1 MGESRREFDLHLEKK
16 GGQIKGQV
24 SALKSLASYY
34 NVGPEF
40 VKLRLTLYELCL
52 VPSILY
58 NLEGWNKITKAEL
71 KKLES
76 IQHKTLCK
84 LLQLPKSTPYVGL
97 LNELGMWRMEEKL
110 MYRKMMLYHNIIH
123 SDEDRLCRKII
134 KDQEKSIEED
144 TFYHETKQ
152 CFNKIGMDIKVVDD
166 MLKSQLKNTIKER
179 LNNRMIGVIKN
190 AMRMTKSRFQG
201 VSSTLERKKYIL
213 NLPGTESLKTMK
225 TRLNMQPVYGNFKC
239 DITKERLCQH
249 CGEEDDTTEHLVS
262 C

>member
-1 MGESRREFDLHLEKK
+1 
-16 GGQIKGQV
+16 
-24 SALKSLASYY
+24 
-34 NVGPEF
+34 
-40 VKLRLTLYELCL
+40 
-52 VPSILY
+52 
-58 NLEGWNKITKAEL
+58 
-71 KKLES
+71 
-76 IQHKTLCK
+76 
-84 LLQLPKSTPYVGL
+84 
-97 LNELGMWRMEEKL
+97 MWRMEEKL
-110 MYRKMMLYHNIIH
+110 MYRKMILYHNIIH

-134 KDQEKSIEED
+134 KDQEKSNEED

-152 CFNKIGMDIKVVDD
+152 CFNKIGIDIKEVDD
-166 MLKSQLKNTIKER
+166 MLKSQLKIAIKER

-190 AMRMTKSRFQG
+190 AMRMTKSRFQS

-262 C
+262 CKIFGSRLDPEMLKNEENCELWKQINQLIDFNLNHRLEHHI